1 MTLNDEKSYVLITP
15 AKNEEK
21 YIQKTLDSIV
31 SQTILPKRWVIVSDG
46 STDGTDEIVLDYCD
60 KHDFIYLLRADAHNT
75 RNFGSK
81 VLAFRAGVES
91 LRHLE
96 YDFIGNLDADVSFDS
111 HYFES
116 LLKKFHE
123 DTKLGVGGGR
133 VLELKKGVYKAPF
146 GSKGRSVP
154 GAIQLFRRECYEDI
168 GGYIPLTLGGED
180 GVAEMMA
187 RMHKWNVESFSDLEV
202 IHHRSKSFGIGCGI
216 LRYRYRGGLRDYF
229 MGYNPTFF
237 LLKALTRV
245 VERPYII
252 GTLFRL
258 AGYCWAAARGYK
270 REVPLECISS
280 IRKEQLTRIK
290 SALHLK

>member
-1 MTLNDEKSYVLITP
+1 MNDEKSYVLITP

-21 YIQKTLDSIV
+21 YIQKTLNSV
-31 SQTILPKRWVIVSDG
+31 LSQTILPKRWVIVSDG
-46 STDGTDEIVLDYCD
+46 STDGTDEIVLDYCE
-60 KHDFIYLLRADAHNT
+60 KYDFIRLLRADAHKT
-75 RNFGSK
+75 RDFGSK
-81 VLAFRAGVES
+81 VMAFRAGVES
-91 LRHLE
+91 LRRIE
-96 YDFIGNLDADVSFDS
+96 YDFIGNLDADVSFDT

-116 LLKKFHE
+116 LLKKFYQ
-123 DTKLGVGGGR
+123 DKKLGVGGGR

-187 RMHKWNVESFSDLEV
+187 RMHEWNVESFSDLKV
-202 IHHRSKSFGIGCGI
+202 IHHRAMGFGGGYGI
-216 LRYRYRGGLRDYF
+216 LQYRFRGGIRDYS
-229 MGYNPTFF
+229 MGYNPMFF
-237 LLKALTRV
+237 LLKAFSRIL
-245 VERPYII
+245 EEPYII

-258 AGYCWAAARGYK
+258 SGYCWAVAWGYK
-270 REVPLECISS
+270 KEVPLEFIGS
-280 IRKEQLTRIK
+280 IRKEQMTRLK